1 MRNVPLDWGIVPAPC
16 REQGTVTLPNA
27 EKSGDVKN
35 DLIRHG
41 AEKCRFDLAIPNTT
55 IPNVMV

>member
-1 MRNVPLDWGIVPAPC
+1 MFLWTGDSSCPLPRTG
-16 REQGTVTLPNA
+16 GTATLPNA
-27 EKSGDVKN
+27 EKSADVKN

-41 AEKCRFDLAIPNTT
+41 AEKCQFELAIPNTT